1 MVTVE
6 YLINPEQAEEFARA
20 MRPLSRIRR
29 RDGAIQWALFAD
41 VTDPGKHVESFI
53 CESWNEH
60 LRYHERVTVSDRE
73 VLTHVRSFHVGKH
86 APVVRHFIAE
96 TLPKKVTE
104 G

>member
-6 YLINPEQAEEFARA
+6 YHINPEEAEEFARA

-41 VTDPGKHVESFI
+41 VTDPGKHVEAFI

-73 VLTHVRSFHVGKH
+73 VMTHVRSFHIGKDG
-86 APVVRHFIAE
+86 PVVRHFIAE
-96 TLPKKVTE
+96 TLPKKLTAE
-104 G
+104 